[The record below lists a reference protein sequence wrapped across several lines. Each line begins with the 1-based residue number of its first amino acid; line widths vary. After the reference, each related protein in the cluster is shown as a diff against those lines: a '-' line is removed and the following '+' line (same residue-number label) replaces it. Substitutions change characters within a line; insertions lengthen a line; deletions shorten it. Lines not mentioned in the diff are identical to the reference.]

1 MSAPINFNISKKSRF
16 VKAREDEAEA
26 KKIAEVEAEKKRV
39 LELQV

>member
-1 MSAPINFNISKKSRF
+1 MSAPISFNIAKKSRF